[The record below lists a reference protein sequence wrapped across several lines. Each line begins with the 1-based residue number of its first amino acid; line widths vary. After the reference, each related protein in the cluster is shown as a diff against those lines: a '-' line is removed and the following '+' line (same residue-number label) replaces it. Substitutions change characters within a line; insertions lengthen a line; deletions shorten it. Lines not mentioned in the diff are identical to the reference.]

1 MLFKSIFSRFCRTS
15 LSECYTSLNISSA
28 CVIYKRFVP
37 LTYTRNPFIARS
49 FTMASHNK
57 APYAPQDLEEVDSVV
72 NAFEKHRGKRGKGEF
87 TVKKTSFTL
96 PNGYVVDSWKL
107 MDWDYKKPNLPTY
120 ARGLFTYKN
129 SQGRNEI
136 AVRGYDKF
144 FNQEEVSET
153 RWNNVE
159 KNTSGPYELSVK
171 ENGCIIF
178 MSGLDDGSLL
188 VCSKHSTG
196 PRSDVP
202 LSHAVAGEKWI
213 DKHLSKVG
221 KTRQDLAK
229 ELRKMN
235 ATAIAELCDDTFEEH
250 VLAYNPE
257 TAGMYLHGINLN
269 LPEFVTYPAKLVD
282 EFATEWGFKKTM
294 HIQED
299 NIGRVRSFLEECA
312 ETGSYAGRETEGF
325 VIRCQARDGPDSPW
339 HDWFF
344 KYKFDEPYLMYRQ
357 WRECTRQI
365 LSGKPPR
372 MRKHKKITE
381 AYLLFARQRFAQDPK
396 LAKDFNKN
404 HGIISLRNAFLK
416 EKGLKGSDIIKQENA
431 EGNVD
436 DDTPITRNVVLVP
449 VATLGCGKTTVA
461 YALASL
467 LGWGHVQNDNIEGRQ
482 RRPQRFAVEICNSL
496 MAHPAV
502 IADRNNHQTRERDQI
517 ITDVKR
523 VVQDATFVALHY
535 VHDRTNLNSIQKVT
549 RNRVLTRG
557 DNHQTIQAGSKS
569 PDEIKGVMDGFLSRF
584 QPVNQDKSPDDAFD
598 TVIDLDITAS
608 SRENLERVVSQMH
621 AEYPKLF
628 PEMPSCE
635 DLDKAIEQAL
645 TEYKPDFKQDLSR
658 REKPGKNLKNK
669 DVRTKQHQNGINAS
683 AKAPKIEFFGVH
695 LDSSRINSTLEALF
709 RDKDPLTSRFYIQL
723 KQTRRLQAD
732 FHVTLIHRAHNATR
746 PKQWHRLLDLY
757 EKVSTTQE
765 NNGDVKKSEGS
776 LGKCKV
782 RLEKV
787 VWDDRIMCF
796 VVGLEKAEGEQ
807 NADYPSQNG
816 EQGEGFQ
823 TVNPVAHITI
833 GTASREIK
841 PKESNNLLQRWLQ
854 NGSSGSTRI
863 SELSFTDGIILDG
876 TVKATMQR

>member
-1 MLFKSIFSRFCRTS
+1 MLFKSVFSEVRLIIR
-15 LSECYTSLNISSA
+15 SECCISSNTSDI
-28 CVIYKRFVP
+28 CFSFRKTIPFNYSKRS
-37 LTYTRNPFIARS
+37 PFTRS
-49 FTMASHNK
+49 FAMASHDK
-57 APYAPQDLEEVDSVV
+57 APYTPQDPEEVDSVI
-72 NAFEKHRGKRGKGEF
+72 NAFENHRGKRGRNGF
-87 TVKKTSFTL
+87 SVRKTSFTL
-96 PNGYVVDSWKL
+96 PNGYVIDSWKL
-107 MDWDYKKPNLPTY
+107 QDWDYKKPNLPTY
-120 ARGLFTYKN
+120 ARGFFTYKN

-144 FNQEEVSET
+144 FNQEEVSKT

-188 VCSKHSTG
+188 ICSKHSTG

-202 LSHAVAGEKWI
+202 LSHAVAGEQWV
-213 DKHLSKVG
+213 DQHLSTVG
-221 KTRQDLAK
+221 RTRQDLAK

-235 ATAIAELCDDTFEEH
+235 ATAIAELCDDAFEEH

-282 EFATEWGFKKTM
+282 DFAVEWGFKKTM
-294 HIQED
+294 HVKEN
-299 NIGRVRSFLEECA
+299 NIGKVRSFLEECA

-365 LSGKPPR
+365 LSSKPPR
-372 MRKHKKITE
+372 IRKHKKITE
-381 AYLLFARQRFAQDPK
+381 AYLLFARQQFAHNPK
-396 LAKDFNKN
+396 LAKDFNRN

-431 EGNVD
+431 EGNMD
-436 DDTPITRNVVLVP
+436 GDAPIARNVVLVP
-449 VATLGCGKTTVA
+449 VATLGCGKTTIA

-467 LGWGHVQNDNIEGRQ
+467 FGWGHVQNDNIGGRQ
-482 RRPQRFAVEICNSL
+482 RRPQKFAVEITNSL
-496 MAHPAV
+496 MTHPAV
-502 IADRNNHQTRERDQI
+502 IADRNNHQMRERDQI
-517 ITDVKR
+517 IADVQR

-535 VHDRTNLNSIQKVT
+535 VHDRANFNSIRKVT
-549 RNRVLTRG
+549 RDRVLTRG

-569 PDEIKGVMDGFLSRF
+569 SDEIKGIMDGFLTRF
-584 QPVNQDKSPDDAFD
+584 QPVNQNKSPDNAFD
-598 TVIDLDITAS
+598 TVIDLDVTAS

-628 PEMPSCE
+628 SDMPSSE
-635 DLDKAIEQAL
+635 DLDRAIEQAL

-658 REKPGKNLKNK
+658 NEKAGKNTKNRDIK
-669 DVRTKQHQNGINAS
+669 TKQHQNVINAS
-683 AKAPKIEFFGVH
+683 TKIPKIEFFAVR
-695 LDSSRINSTLEALF
+695 LNSWRIYSILESLF
-709 RDKDPLTSRFYIQL
+709 QDKDPLASKFYIQL
-723 KQTRRLQAD
+723 KQTRRLQTE
-732 FHVTLIHRAHNATR
+732 FHVTLIHRALTGTN
-746 PKQWHRLLDLY
+746 PKEWQRLLDMY
-757 EKVSTTQE
+757 EKVSATQE
-765 NNGDVKKSEGS
+765 NNGNVKQSEKA

-782 RLEKV
+782 YLEKLI
-787 VWDDRIMCF
+787 WDDRIMCF
-796 VVGLEKAEGEQ
+796 VIRLEKADEEQNGDYPTQEGE
-807 NADYPSQNG
+807 
-816 EQGEGFQ
+816 GEGFQ

-833 GTASREIK
+833 GTADKDIK

-854 NGSSGSTRI
+854 NGSGGSTGI
-863 SELSFTDGIILDG
+863 SELSITGNVILDG
-876 TVKATMQR
+876 TVKAIMQR